1 MQGWTP
7 ADASNTQ
14 MQGWTHATDASGQPL
29 HSYTAPADS
38 FQQMGGQMYQANG
51 EQQAAPTATET
62 PAKATEMTKPAEG
75 STDPPVA
82 AQPTS
87 AHKSPMH
94 LFPRQETQLLPAAGH
109 QPQTQTWNAA
119 GEQQPASETSG
130 HAGAMQKPQ
139 GATAQPPI
147 QTAASQEVIEPKA
160 GAELLTELR
169 LAELKRLI
177 DRDAK
182 QLRKTPDLPEEQGV
196 QGSGSAWRGE
206 RRARARDKGDAP
218 IVEGLFSRASASTIP
233 PGLDTPKEQHLKV
246 LVDFMPASRTYGE
259 MPVRAGEQVTIT
271 YEAIDEWIFGWKHG
285 PKPDEGWL
293 PAVCLGIGVSLS
305 DADTTDQDQPQR
317 AVPVRRRG
325 RGHGKDA
332 ATVSTGRAVQ
342 SSTSQQADSN
352 EGESDAW
359 HHHGNWWSKQRHL
372 KSTDENNLSTGPPRA
387 TMRLPPAAAAAVA
400 AATADKGRVLPPPG
414 RASAIQP
421 QKAQVE
427 RPQRQRPA
435 LSSLLDR
442 LKKPLV
448 APKSSDKN

>member
-7 ADASNTQ
+7 ADASNAQ
-14 MQGWTHATDASGQPL
+14 VQGWSHGTDPSGQPL
-29 HSYTAPADS
+29 QSYPAPADS
-38 FQQMGGQMYQANG
+38 SQQMGGQTYQANG
-51 EQQAAPTATET
+51 MHQAAPATATE
-62 PAKATEMTKPAEG
+62 PSAKTTEMTKPAEG
-75 STDPPVA
+75 SNDEPVA

-109 QPQTQTWNAA
+109 QQPQAQTWNAA
-119 GEQQPASETSG
+119 GEQQPASESLG
-130 HAGAMQKPQ
+130 HTGAMQKPQ
-139 GATAQPPI
+139 VATAQPTI
-147 QTAASQEVIEPKA
+147 QPAASQEVIEPKA

-182 QLRKTPDLPEEQGV
+182 QLRKTPDLTEEQGV

-206 RRARARDKGDAP
+206 RRARARDKGDIP
-218 IVEGLFSRASASTIP
+218 TVEGLFPRASA
-233 PGLDTPKEQHLKV
+233 PGLETPKEQHLKV
-246 LVDFMPASRTYGE
+246 LVDFIPASRNYGE

-271 YEAIDEWIFGWKHG
+271 YEAIDEWIFGWKRG
-285 PKPDEGWL
+285 PRPDEGWL

-305 DADTTDQDQPQR
+305 DADTTDEDQPQR
-317 AVPVRRRG
+317 AMPARRRG

-332 ATVSTGRAVQ
+332 ATVSTGRAAQ
-342 SSTSQQADSN
+342 SQTSQQADNN
-352 EGESDAW
+352 ERESDAW

-372 KSTDENNLSTGPPRA
+372 KSADETPSSTGPPRV

-414 RASAIQP
+414 RASAIEA

-448 APKSSDKN
+448 APKSSERN